1 MKKKLIE
8 IRHTPKVAWP
18 AFVDEHGVRVLVAP
32 VEIEDDRKKTGD
44 KKNFDD
50 LPLPAIAIEM
60 LKNKETIPAI
70 YFHRNSTHIQ
80 FGWLAPWEAWNAGE
94 VEDLTYG
101 DCEDWL
107 LSCCQEFATEKPL
120 NLWEMI
126 QTSAQFCA
134 SPRGA
139 SLPAW
144 MERRREQ
151 LTDAIE
157 TVAAAAAPP
166 IEGREAQEKL
176 QKILLETAQDNGH
189 FAEA

>member
-144 MERRREQ
+144 MERRQE
-151 LTDAIE
+151 AAE
-157 TVAAAAAPP
+157 AAAAAAPP